1 MVRPQGRVAKGAVE
15 HRSITQIYDPEGL
28 FIPKL
33 DRHLPDAHARRY
45 RRAVD
50 DFRAAFD
57 AIWLAEGDTVRPD
70 RL

>member
-1 MVRPQGRVAKGAVE
+1 LWVAEEINAMIRP
-15 HRSITQIYDPEGL
+15 DPRL

-33 DRHLPDAHARRY
+33 DRHLPAAHARRY